1 VDWYVQAKKGRNAEY
16 KKKKK
21 KKTEKLDV
29 FEAQE

>member
-1 VDWYVQAKKGRNAEY
+1 MCRLRKEEMQNT